1 MSVRVRF
8 APSPTGK
15 LHIGNARTAI
25 MNWVF
30 ARHENGT
37 FILRIEDTDVERSS
51 EESERGILQ
60 DLHWL
65 GLNWDEGPDVG
76 GPHGPYRQSE
86 RLVIY
91 REHAERLLQE
101 GKAFYCYCT
110 PDELEERKQ
119 KAIAEGRSANYDGRC
134 RNLTEAERQA
144 FEAEGRK
151 PVIRFHVPEVDLSF
165 DDIVRGEVTFPAGQ
179 IGDFIILRADG
190 MPTYNFAC
198 VVDDGLMQI
207 THVIR
212 GDDHLSNTPKQIA
225 LYQAFGWETPHF
237 AHIPMILGPDR
248 TRLSKRHGAT
258 SVEEFAKHGYLPQ
271 ALINYLSLLSWSS
284 ESGEEILSVQRLIDE
299 FDFSRVSKSPAIF
312 DVVKLNWMNGVYI
325 RQMDVPHLTDL
336 CVPYLKKAGYKLPDR
351 LVLEKIIR
359 VVQPSLEKLEDV
371 IAKSEMFFIDES
383 EPENEQAVVMLNR
396 ESTQKVFWSFLRQ
409 LDTIGQMT
417 VEQFRKIMKV
427 VSEETGVMGKDLW
440 MPVRIALTGKM
451 HGPDLPLVAE
461 ILGKEKCR
469 RLIKRWVLE

>member
-37 FILRIEDTDVERSS
+37 FVLRIEDTDVERSS

-86 RLVIY
+86 RLAIY
-91 REHAERLLQE
+91 REHAERLLQQ

-110 PDELEERKQ
+110 PEELEERKQ
-119 KAIAEGRSANYDGRC
+119 QAIAEGRSANYDGRC
-134 RNLTEAERQA
+134 RNLTDAERQA

-165 DDIVRGEVTFPAGQ
+165 SDIVRGEVTFPAGQ

-225 LYQAFGWETPHF
+225 LYQAFGWETPQF

-258 SVEEFAKHGYLPQ
+258 SVEEFAKRGYLPQ

-312 DVVKLNWMNGVYI
+312 DIVKLNWMNGVYI

-336 CVPYLKKAGYKLPDR
+336 CLPYLKKAGYKLPDR
-351 LVLEKIIR
+351 PVLEKMIR

-371 IAKSEMFFIDES
+371 IAKTEMFFTDEP

-427 VSEETGVMGKDLW
+427 VSEETGVIGKDLW

-469 RLIKRWVLE
+469 RLIRRWVLE

>member
-1 MSVRVRF
+1 MNVRVRF

-30 ARHENGT
+30 ARHENGQ
-37 FILRIEDTDVERSS
+37 FILRIEDTDIDRSS
-51 EESERGILQ
+51 EESEAGILK

-65 GLNWDEGPDVG
+65 GLHWDEGPDIG

-86 RLVIY
+86 RLAMY

-110 PDELEERKQ
+110 PEELEERKQ
-119 KAIAEGRSANYDGRC
+119 KAIAEGRSPNYDGRC
-134 RNLTEAERQA
+134 RHLTEDERRT
-144 FEAEGRK
+144 FEAKGRR

-165 DDIVRGEVTFPAGQ
+165 SDIVRGEVTFPAGQ

-225 LYQAFGWETPHF
+225 LYQAFGWPTPQF

-258 SVEEFAKHGYLPQ
+258 SVEEFAKRGYLPQ

-312 DVVKLNWMNGVYI
+312 DIVKLNWMNGVYI

-336 CVPYLKKAGYKLPDR
+336 CLPYLEKAGYKLPER
-351 LVLEKIIR
+351 PVLEKMIR

-371 IAKSEMFFIDES
+371 IAKTEMFFTDAP
-383 EPENEQAVVMLNR
+383 EPENEQAIAMLNR

-409 LDTIGQMT
+409 LETIGQMT
-417 VEQFRKIMKV
+417 VDQFRRIMKV
-427 VSEETGVMGKDLW
+427 VSEETGVIGKDLW

-469 RLIKRWVLE
+469 RLIKRWVME